1 MMPQQV
7 FFVERLPYLRGSLTG
22 GSTVVY
28 AVCKG
33 GWGTG
38 CVGRVGPVKDS
49 LTYRPSSQG
58 WAPGVVLLYHFL
70 YGVHLYCGLG
80 WGFSILSRII
90 SNS

>member
-38 CVGRVGPVKDS
+38 CVGSVGPVKDS
-49 LTYRPSSQG
+49 LTYRLFCM
-58 WAPGVVLLYHFL
+58 VFIFIV
-70 YGVHLYCGLG
+70 GLG
-80 WGFSILSRII
+80 GVLAFFLVLFLIARML
-90 SNS
+90 